1 MPEKFNL
8 NTREELR
15 ARIGATVASIQNQA
29 TDLTA
34 EALAAELEAD
44 ANALAIRGFQ
54 LGLFAALGP
63 DMGAHAFNDLTGR
76 ADISDAEAA
85 HSMGLGHAAVSKVL
99 IRVRRNLGMP
109 PRVPNNARTG
119 RKDSQ

>member
-1 MPEKFNL
+1 MADKFDL

-15 ARIGATVASIQNQA
+15 ARIGAIVASIQDRA

-34 EALAAELEAD
+34 DALAAELEAD
-44 ANALAIRGFQ
+44 ADALAIRGFQ
-54 LGLFAALGP
+54 LGLFAALGA

-76 ADISDAEAA
+76 ADVSDAEAA
-85 HSMGLGHAAVSKVL
+85 RRMGVSHSAVSKVL
-99 IRVRRNLGMP
+99 IRVRRNLGLP

-119 RKDSQ
+119 RKDRK

>member
-1 MPEKFNL
+1 MADKFDL

-15 ARIGATVASIQNQA
+15 ARIGATVASIQDRA

-44 ANALAIRGFQ
+44 ADALAVRAFQ

-76 ADISDAEAA
+76 ADVSDAEAA
-85 HSMGLGHAAVSKVL
+85 RRLGLGHSAVSKVL

-109 PRVPNNARTG
+109 PRVPNNARHG
-119 RKDSQ
+119 RKDRK